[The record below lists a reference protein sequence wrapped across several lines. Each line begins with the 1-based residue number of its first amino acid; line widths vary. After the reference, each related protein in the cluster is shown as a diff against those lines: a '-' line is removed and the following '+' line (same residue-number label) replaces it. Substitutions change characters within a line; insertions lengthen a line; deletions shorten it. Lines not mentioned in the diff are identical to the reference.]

1 MSVLISREAR
11 PELFADDERPIT
23 DIINAVEA
31 VYSEISQRP
40 EGYNQQELLK
50 ALREAGISS
59 YDANL
64 ALTILFQTKRVLSI
78 IG

>member
-11 PELFADDERPIT
+11 PELFSDDERPIS

-31 VYSEISQRP
+31 VYAEISTRP
-40 EGYNQQELLK
+40 EGYNQQELLR
-50 ALREAGISS
+50 AIREAGISS
-59 YDANL
+59 YDANI
-64 ALTILFQTKRVLSI
+64 AISILFQTKKIISI

>member
-11 PELFADDERPIT
+11 PELFSEDERPISE
-23 DIINAVEA
+23 IINAVEA
-31 VYSEISQRP
+31 VYAEISTRP

-59 YDANL
+59 FDSNL